1 MSDISEQTLITISC
15 YFLFIISQC
24 VVARHSFGQNG
35 TNSSKQ
41 FQEPES
47 DLLNQILNDN
57 LTILDYYFFSYD
69 VIDHRTLLVKF
80 DIKHTI

>member
-15 YFLFIISQC
+15 YFLIIISQC

-41 FQEPES
+41 F
-47 DLLNQILNDN
+47 
-57 LTILDYYFFSYD
+57 
-69 VIDHRTLLVKF
+69 
-80 DIKHTI
+80 